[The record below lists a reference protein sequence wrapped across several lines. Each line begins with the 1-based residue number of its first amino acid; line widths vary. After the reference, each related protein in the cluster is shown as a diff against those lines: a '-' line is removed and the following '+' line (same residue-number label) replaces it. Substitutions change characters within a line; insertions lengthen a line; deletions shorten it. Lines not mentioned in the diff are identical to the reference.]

1 VSAVSAVLVE
11 HLDAGV
17 AVVRLNRPQALNAIN
32 EDLRRA
38 LPPALAALNADD
50 EVRAVVISGAGER
63 AFSAGQDLAEGAGYT
78 IDDVDRWFT
87 ELHAAYGAVRAMDKP
102 TVAAVLGVAA
112 GAGYQIA
119 LYCDLRVSHAEARLG
134 QPEVKTG
141 LASILG
147 TSLMMWHLPFGI
159 NAELS
164 LGGDFVS
171 GERAYQLGIVNAL
184 VAREAV
190 LDEAIERARVLGT
203 RPPQA
208 IRLTKQRM
216 RELTEAQF
224 ADILVAAKRYQRL
237 AYESGEP
244 QRTMPR
250 LLETMQKGKR
260 RS

>member
-1 VSAVSAVLVE
+1 VSAVLLE
-11 HLDAGV
+11 HLDDGV
-17 AVVRLNRPQALNAIN
+17 AVLRLNRPQALNAIN
-32 EDLRRA
+32 EDIRRA
-38 LPPALAALNADD
+38 LPPALAALNADRS
-50 EVRAVVISGAGER
+50 VRAVVITGTGER
-63 AFSAGQDLAEGAGYT
+63 AFSAGQDLAEGTGYA

-87 ELHAAYGAVRAMDKP
+87 ELHAAYGAVRALDKP
-102 TVAAVLGVAA
+102 TVAAIVGVAA

-119 LYCDLRVSHAEARLG
+119 LYCDLRVTHAEARIG

-141 LASILG
+141 LGSILG

-164 LGGDFVS
+164 LGGDLIS

-190 LDEAIERARVLGT
+190 LDAAIARARELGA
-203 RPPQA
+203 RPPNA

-224 ADILVAAKRYQRL
+224 TDILVAAKRYQRL

-250 LLETMQKGKR
+250 LLEALQKGR
-260 RS
+260 RRA

>member
-1 VSAVSAVLVE
+1 MSAVLV
-11 HLDAGV
+11 DQRDGGI

-32 EDLRRA
+32 EDIRRA
-38 LPPALAALNADD
+38 LPPALADLNADRA
-50 EVRAVVISGAGER
+50 VRAVVVTGAGER

-87 ELHAAYGAVRAMDKP
+87 ELHAAYAAVRALDKP
-102 TVAAVLGVAA
+102 TVAAVVGVAA

-119 LYCDLRVSHAEARLG
+119 LYCDLRVTHAEARIG

-141 LASILG
+141 LGSILG

-164 LGGDFVS
+164 LTGELIS

-184 VAREAV
+184 VARDAV
-190 LDEAIERARVLGT
+190 LDEALARARLLAE
-203 RPPQA
+203 RPAHA
-208 IRLTKQRM
+208 IRITKQRM
-216 RELTEAQF
+216 RELTQAQF
-224 ADILVAAKRYQRL
+224 DDILVAAKRYQRL

-244 QRTMPR
+244 QRTMPK
-250 LLETMQKGKR
+250 LMEAMQKGKK

>member
-1 VSAVSAVLVE
+1 VSAVLVE
-11 HLDAGV
+11 RLPDGI

-32 EDLRRA
+32 EDIRRA
-38 LPPALAALNADD
+38 LPPALAALNDD
-50 EVRAVVISGAGER
+50 TTVRAVVVTGAGER
-63 AFSAGQDLAEGAGYT
+63 AFSAGQDLAEGARYT
-78 IDDVDRWFT
+78 VDDVERWFS
-87 ELHAAYGAVRAMDKP
+87 ELHAAYAAVRAIDKP
-102 TVAAVLGVAA
+102 TVAAVVGVAA

-119 LYCDLRVSHAEARLG
+119 LYCDLRVTHAEARIS

-141 LASILG
+141 LGSILG

-164 LGGDFVS
+164 LTGELIS

-190 LDEAIERARVLGT
+190 FDEALARARALAAL
-203 RPPQA
+203 PPNA
-208 IRLTKQRM
+208 LRLTKQRM
-216 RELTEAQF
+216 RELTQTQF
-224 ADILVAAKRYQRL
+224 EDILVAAKRYQRL
-237 AYESGEP
+237 AYASGEP

-250 LLETMQKGKR
+250 LLESLQKGKR

>member
-1 VSAVSAVLVE
+1 VSAVLVE
-11 HLDAGV
+11 HLDGGI
-17 AVVRLNRPQALNAIN
+17 AVVRLNRPRALNAVN

-38 LPPALAALNADD
+38 LPPALAALDADAA
-50 EVRAVVISGAGER
+50 VRAVVITGAGGR

-87 ELHAAYGAVRAMDKP
+87 ELHAAYGAVRALDKP
-102 TVAAVLGVAA
+102 TVAAVVGVAA

-119 LYCDLRVSHAEARLG
+119 LYCDLRVTHAEARIG

-141 LASILG
+141 LGSILG

-164 LGGDFVS
+164 LGGDLIS
-171 GERAYQLGIVNAL
+171 GERAYQLGIDNAL

-190 LDEAIERARVLGT
+190 LDEALARARALAE
-203 RPPQA
+203 RPPNA

-216 RELTEAQF
+216 RELTQAQF
-224 ADILVAAKRYQRL
+224 DDILVAAKRYQRL

-250 LLETMQKGKR
+250 LMETMHKGKKT
-260 RS
+260 S

>member
-11 HLDAGV
+11 HLDDGV
-17 AVVRLNRPQALNAIN
+17 AVVRLNRPRALNAIN
-32 EDLRRA
+32 EALRRA
-38 LPPALAALNADD
+38 LPPALATLNADD
-50 EVRAVVISGAGER
+50 RVRAVVISGAGER

-141 LASILG
+141 LA
-147 TSLMMWHLPFGI
+147 SLMMWHLPFGI

-250 LLETMQKGKR
+250 LLETMQKGKQ